1 MRISDWS
8 SDVCSS
14 DLGLRPFARS
24 QAIAAPVARRA
35 ADRSWRRRTCGRG
48 ACVRPVAGRAACANA
63 LPADG
68 GDAVA
73 DARWE
78 RLQPR
83 AFQARIKRSRLQP
96 LPTGIDGDLGAPS
109 GFVAVRATLTSLPLP
124 TMGQS
129 GER

>member
-68 GDAVA
+68 GDAVD

-78 RLQPR
+78 RLQQT
-83 AFQARIKRSRLQP
+83 AFTERNKDSRLKPQP
-96 LPTGIDGDLGAPS
+96 TSSNAAQDEPTGS
-109 GFVAVRATLTSLPLP
+109 GGGPATT
-124 TMGQS
+124 
-129 GER
+129 